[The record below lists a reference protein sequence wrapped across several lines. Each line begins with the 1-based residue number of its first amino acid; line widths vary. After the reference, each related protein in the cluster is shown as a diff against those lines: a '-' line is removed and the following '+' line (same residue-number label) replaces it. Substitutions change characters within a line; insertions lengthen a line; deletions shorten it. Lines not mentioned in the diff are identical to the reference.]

1 MTRLYGFVGISF
13 ILHILLVF
21 SLVDIGFAGR
31 QSKVYEVY
39 EVSIVSNVPSAAVSA
54 APNKGTGRPV
64 KKFVRNEGAQYKKKL
79 GTVTKEK
86 VVKEKPPEISSAE
99 IESKIEDIE
108 KAESTQWQPPV
119 AKGSGSTPQTAGT
132 ASQEA
137 VWVAHVKEIVYDR
150 WKYPPGIT
158 LDASLKVTFFLRISR
173 NGNLLEKNLILS
185 SRNTPFDRSVMIAL
199 NSINKIPPP
208 PIGLVAGRNELEIN
222 MTFSP
227 PRGVE

>member
-1 MTRLYGFVGISF
+1 
-13 ILHILLVF
+13 
-21 SLVDIGFAGR
+21 
-31 QSKVYEVY
+31 VYEVY